1 MRIVEAQDGAPA
13 ANYCSRLNQISF
25 PRLERG
31 KVRMGVLRRTI
42 ARARELRANAT
53 ATERFLWQHL
63 RLRQIGGRK
72 FGRPRPVGPYLV
84 DFVCLEKRL
93 IIEVDGGQH
102 NTQLAQVAEWESW
115 LRQEGYTVLRF
126 WNHEALTQIETVKN
140 VIWSTLNA
148 APPESSPRRGGH
160 ESERSRPELAKP

>member
-1 MRIVEAQDGAPA
+1 MRIVESSRRRNSGL
-13 ANYCSRLNQISF
+13 YRLNQISF

-31 KVRMGVLRRTI
+31 KVRMGDLKRTI

-63 RLRQIGGRK
+63 RLRQLGGHK
-72 FGRPRPVGPYLV
+72 FRRQRPIGPYVV

-93 IIEVDGGQH
+93 VIEVDGGQH
-102 NTQLAQVAEWESW
+102 NTQAPQDAEREAW

-126 WNHEALTQIETVKN
+126 WNHEVLTDIETVKN
-140 VIWSTLNA
+140 VICSTLNA
-148 APPESSPRRGGH
+148 APC
-160 ESERSRPELAKP
+160 